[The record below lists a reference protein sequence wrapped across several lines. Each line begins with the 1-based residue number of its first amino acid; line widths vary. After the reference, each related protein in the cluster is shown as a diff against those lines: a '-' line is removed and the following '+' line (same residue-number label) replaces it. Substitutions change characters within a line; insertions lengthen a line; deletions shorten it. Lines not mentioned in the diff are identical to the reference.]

1 MQTTF
6 PGDSTNSA
14 SGNAA
19 SPAPAIA
26 SVDAPVRQPP
36 KLVALGDS
44 VVYGYGDPEL
54 GGWAERLRR
63 RWMGQGLMPNSC
75 SVAPVLYNL
84 GVRGDGVIQ
93 VTKRLEAEFAQRGE
107 LRNQTP
113 DGIILS
119 VGVNDSAQLG
129 RVGGRNYLSFERFE
143 VAIAQLLEQS
153 QRLAPVYFV
162 GMTPVSEAKMP
173 FMDCFYYNH
182 EQQRRYKEA
191 TRKACE
197 SRRIP
202 YLDLFEQWVS
212 RGELWC
218 EARLCADGLHPNTQG
233 HDEIL
238 QAVLAW
244 DAIRDL
250 EGMGIA

>member
-1 MQTTF
+1 MQTF
-6 PGDSTNSA
+6 LPGEA
-14 SGNAA
+14 IGNASDA
-19 SPAPAIA
+19 SRPATAI
-26 SVDAPVRQPP
+26 SPTAPPVQHPP

-63 RWMGQGLMPNSC
+63 RWMGRGLMPNAC

-93 VTKRLEAEFAQRGE
+93 VTRRLEAEFAQRGE
-107 LRNQTP
+107 LRNQVP

-129 RVGGRNYLSFERFE
+129 RVGGRNYLSLEKFEL
-143 VAIAQLLEQS
+143 ALAQLLEQA

-162 GMTPVSEAKMP
+162 GMAPVDESKMP

-182 EQQRRYKEA
+182 EEQHRYKEA

-197 SRRIP
+197 SRQIP
-202 YLDLFEQWVS
+202 YLDVFEQWVS
-212 RGELWC
+212 RGSVWC
-218 EARLCADGLHPNTQG
+218 NARLCEDGLHPNTQG
-233 HDEIL
+233 HEEIL

-244 DAIRDL
+244 DAMRDF
-250 EGMGIA
+250 EGAALV

>member
-1 MQTTF
+1 M
-6 PGDSTNSA
+6 NSGLGSA
-14 SGNAA
+14 TKPHQAP
-19 SPAPAIA
+19 SP
-26 SVDAPVRQPP
+26 SVLVRQPP

-63 RWMGQGLMPNSC
+63 HWMGQGLMPNSC

-84 GVRGDGVIQ
+84 GVRGDGVMQ

-143 VAIAQLLEQS
+143 LAIAQLLEQS

-162 GMTPVSEAKMP
+162 GMTPVSEAQMP
-173 FMDCFYYNH
+173 FMDCFYYSH
-182 EQQRRYKEA
+182 EQQRSYKEA
-191 TRKACE
+191 TRQACE
-197 SRRIP
+197 SRGIP
-202 YLDLFEQWVS
+202 YLDVFEQWID

-218 EARLCADGLHPNTQG
+218 QSRLCADGLHPNTQG

-238 QAVLAW
+238 QAVLTW

-250 EGMGIA
+250 DSVGVA

>member
-1 MQTTF
+1 MQTIL
-6 PGDSTNSA
+6 PGDAIANTS
-14 SGNAA
+14 
-19 SPAPAIA
+19 SPAPAMSPTA
-26 SVDAPVRQPP
+26 APVRQPP

-93 VTKRLEAEFAQRGE
+93 VTRRLEAEFAQRGE

-129 RVGGRNYLSFERFE
+129 RVGGRNYLSLEKFEL
-143 VAIAQLLEQS
+143 ALSQLLEQA

-162 GMTPVSEAKMP
+162 GMAPVDEAQMP
-173 FMDCFYYNH
+173 FMDCFYYSH
-182 EQQRRYKEA
+182 EEQRRYKEA
-191 TRKACE
+191 TRRACE
-197 SRRIP
+197 SRQIP
-202 YLDLFEQWVS
+202 YLDVFEQWVS
-212 RGELWC
+212 RGPVWC
-218 EARLCADGLHPNTQG
+218 NARLCPDGLHPNTQG
-233 HDEIL
+233 HEEIL

-244 DAIRDL
+244 DAMRDF
-250 EGMGIA
+250 EGAACV